1 MLLEVFCFFIL
12 GYSHSGRN
20 IDLVVELTPGQY
32 TVFCIGSW
40 GGSAY
45 DYSVTYFGDH
55 NVRFEKNYT

>member
-1 MLLEVFCFFIL
+1 M
-12 GYSHSGRN
+12 
-20 IDLVVELTPGQY
+20 VELTPGQY